1 MPTRRRLTELQR
13 ETSRR
18 TTAIALALGHE
29 VAVGRRRI
37 RMTQQGLA
45 ARVGISQ
52 SAVSRIERGGG
63 RGTPLETWIALGI
76 ALGRPVAMSFS
87 RSLDQPRGPADAGHL
102 QIQEH
107 VLALARASGR
117 HGTFELPTR
126 PSDPNRSTDVGLRD
140 DRHQALIQAE
150 CWNTFGDLGAAVRST
165 HRKTVEAETIRP
177 GYRAAT
183 VWVVRA
189 TAANRDL
196 LARYPNIIAAA
207 FPGSSRTWVRTL
219 TEGIAPPT
227 EPGLV
232 WFDASR
238 GCLVEWRRTPSRPR
252 P

>member
-52 SAVSRIERGGG
+52 SAVSRIERGDG

-87 RSLDQPRGPADAGHL
+87 RPLDQPRGPADAGHL

-140 DRHQALIQAE
+140 DRHQALIQQPTDQYKEPTVTQLLQKGYGMHDRVLRPAQVAVSQ
-150 CWNTFGDLGAAVRST
+150 LG
-165 HRKTVEAETIRP
+165 
-177 GYRAAT
+177 
-183 VWVVRA
+183 
-189 TAANRDL
+189 
-196 LARYPNIIAAA
+196 
-207 FPGSSRTWVRTL
+207 
-219 TEGIAPPT
+219 
-227 EPGLV
+227 
-232 WFDASR
+232 
-238 GCLVEWRRTPSRPR
+238 
-252 P
+252 